1 MAANTA
7 CSTAHKTAEAG
18 RLGIRGR
25 CGRFDGIVRDI
36 PLNHAGQTAA
46 GKACAESGGA
56 AFPTSAIGI
65 DMGRVAAASAAKVV
79 AGKVLKAADALGR
92 NHGLSQHTAAGV
104 AYIDAQ
110 ACHERVDFLRYLQ
123 EAYRTHEPDQDIA
136 GNRLLT
142 YSVHLSLHLFL
153 GDGKS
158 RLTKQAG
165 EGSNHQ
171 RKEQNFLEFFQSA
184 PPYKESGLAI
194 KEPTMLVNRRRHQAF
209 IISRKIC
216 PPSIRHQDFQ
226 MFDVVWLAPIEKA
239 TGAV

>member
-1 MAANTA
+1 M
-7 CSTAHKTAEAG
+7 G
-18 RLGIRGR
+18 G
-25 CGRFDGIVRDI
+25 
-36 PLNHAGQTAA
+36 TAA
-46 GKACAESGGA
+46 TA
-56 AFPTSAIGI
+56 
-65 DMGRVAAASAAKVV
+65 AAKVV

-142 YSVHLSLHLFL
+142 YSVHLSLHFFL
-153 GDGKS
+153 GNGKS

>member
-1 MAANTA
+1 MAADTA
-7 CSTAHKTAEAG
+7 SSTTHKTAEAG
-18 RLGIRGR
+18 RLGVRGR
-25 CGRFDGIVRDI
+25 CGRLDGVVRDI
-36 PLNHAGQTAA
+36 PLDYACQTAA
-46 GKACAESGGA
+46 GKACAKPGA
-56 AFPTSAIGI
+56 APAASTAGI
-65 DMGRVAAASAAKVV
+65 DMGGTAAAAAAKVV
-79 AGKVLKAADALGR
+79 AGKVLKAADTLGR

-142 YSVHLSLHLFL
+142 YSVHLSLHFFL
-153 GDGKS
+153 GNGKS

-226 MFDVVWLAPIEKA
+226 IFDVVWLAPIEKA

>member
-46 GKACAESGGA
+46 GKACAKSGTAPA
-56 AFPTSAIGI
+56 ASTAGI
-65 DMGRVAAASAAKVV
+65 DMGGTAAAAAAKVV

-104 AYIDAQ
+104 SYIDTQ

-123 EAYRTHEPDQDIA
+123 KAYRTHEPDQDIA
-136 GNRLLT
+136 GNRLLAH
-142 YSVHLSLHLFL
+142 SVHLGLHFFL
-153 GDGKS
+153 RDGKG
-158 RLTKQAG
+158 RLAEQAG
-165 EGSNHQ
+165 
-171 RKEQNFLEFFQSA
+171 
-184 PPYKESGLAI
+184 
-194 KEPTMLVNRRRHQAF
+194 
-209 IISRKIC
+209 
-216 PPSIRHQDFQ
+216 
-226 MFDVVWLAPIEKA
+226 
-239 TGAV
+239 

>member
-65 DMGRVAAASAAKVV
+65 DMGRVAAASAAKVM

-104 AYIDAQ
+104 SYIDTQ

-123 EAYRTHEPDQDIA
+123 KAYRTHEPDQDIA
-136 GNRLLT
+136 GNRLLAH
-142 YSVHLSLHLFL
+142 SVHLGLHFFL
-153 GDGKS
+153 RDGKG
-158 RLTKQAG
+158 RLAEQAG
-165 EGSNHQ
+165 
-171 RKEQNFLEFFQSA
+171 
-184 PPYKESGLAI
+184 
-194 KEPTMLVNRRRHQAF
+194 
-209 IISRKIC
+209 
-216 PPSIRHQDFQ
+216 
-226 MFDVVWLAPIEKA
+226 
-239 TGAV
+239 

>member
-65 DMGRVAAASAAKVV
+65 DMGRVAAASAAKVM

-92 NHGLSQHTAAGV
+92 NHGLGQHTAAGV
-104 AYIDAQ
+104 SYIDTQ

-209 IISRKIC
+209 IISKKSW
-216 PPSIRHQDFQ
+216 PPNIRHQDFQ
-226 MFDVVWLAPIEKA
+226 MFDVVWLAPIEKV